1 MATLTCPIP
10 SNINPLS
17 PNGFKFTIT
26 KIPEVEFFCQEV
38 NLPEISIGSF
48 IQGTP
53 FSDAHVP
60 GEKLTYGELNVQ
72 FLVDEEMVNYTAIYN
87 WIVALGFP
95 QNYQQYTTYMTAQAI
110 ASASELSKNYSDA
123 LLQVLNNTNNP
134 IKTIQFRD
142 IFPTTLGSLTFLST
156 AQDVQYLVGNATF
169 RFTYYEFM
177 A

>member
-17 PNGFKFTIT
+17 PNGYKFTIT

-38 NLPEISIGSF
+38 NLPEISLGSLE
-48 IQGTP
+48 QATP
-53 FSDAHVP
+53 FSDAYIP
-60 GEKLTYGELNVQ
+60 GDKLTYGELTVQ
-72 FLVDEEMVNYTAIYN
+72 FLVDEEMINYTAIYN

-95 QNYQQYTTYMTAQAI
+95 KNYEQYTKYVNASAL

-123 LLQVLNNTNNP
+123 LLQILNNSNNP

-142 IFPTTLGSLTFLST
+142 IFPTSLGSLSFLST
-156 AQDVQYLVGNATF
+156 SQDVQYLVGNASF